1 MEMVLI
7 REKLWSIVCKR
18 KPRPEDDD
26 ARILEWDEE
35 AERATATIF
44 LCLSEA
50 AEKHVQDLRD
60 PVKIWDKLKDVYEAR
75 GFSARFLLWRNLF
88 NLKLEDSVENY
99 IDELT
104 SLRQQLKQADF
115 EVPEEIIVS
124 VLLNGLHNVPG
135 WKGFVTATT
144 QSLRNVQQADIK
156 PDDLINQ
163 LLDESHRRK
172 ANAVAELDYNKA
184 LAAKTNP
191 KKRLRKQ
198 CEHCLKSG
206 HLEADCWIK
215 YPSKRPH
222 SEDTV
227 NAKWTQAL

>member
-18 KPRPEDDD
+18 KLRPEDDD

-50 AEKHVQDLRD
+50 AEKHVQDLRN
-60 PVKIWDKLKDVYEAR
+60 PVKIWEKLKDVYEAR
-75 GFSARFLLWRNLF
+75 GFSGRFLLWRNLF
-88 NLKLEDSVENY
+88 N
-99 IDELT
+99 
-104 SLRQQLKQADF
+104 
-115 EVPEEIIVS
+115 
-124 VLLNGLHNVPG
+124 
-135 WKGFVTATT
+135 
-144 QSLRNVQQADIK
+144 IK

-184 LAAKTNP
+184 LAARTNP

-198 CEHCLKSG
+198 CEHCLKPG

-227 NAKWTQAL
+227 NAKWVQAL